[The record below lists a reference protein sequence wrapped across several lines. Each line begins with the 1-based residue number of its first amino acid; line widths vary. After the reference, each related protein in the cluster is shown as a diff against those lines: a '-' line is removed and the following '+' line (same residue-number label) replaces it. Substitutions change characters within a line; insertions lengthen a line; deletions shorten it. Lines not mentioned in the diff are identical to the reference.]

1 LRFYYGGRSSPHSP
15 YKVAGA
21 VNRGCIGL
29 ATIPRDRFASLS
41 AGEQPGQILTR
52 PLRLDGRVLHLNAN
66 ARAGRIALEMLDAAG
81 NVVARSQ
88 PITRDALDIPVAWEA
103 GGLGATASP
112 VTLRIQMQR
121 AELFAL
127 WCSRS

>member
-1 LRFYYGGRSSPHSP
+1 
-15 YKVAGA
+15 
-21 VNRGCIGL
+21 L